1 MRSLSLLSLGRSV
14 ALIALASLA
23 VSCDDDEGTGAT
35 FEDREVVI
43 AYADSVV
50 VPTYVLL
57 SQRAAAL
64 EIAVST
70 LSTTPND
77 INLTAAKAAWVA
89 TRVPW
94 EQSEA
99 HLFGPVS
106 ANGYDP
112 AMDSWPVNRTD
123 LDAVLASGNAL
134 TQAYVSALPE
144 EQKGFHTL
152 EYLLW
157 GDNSDK
163 TAAALTPRE
172 LEYMKA
178 LASELTSVTS
188 ALASSWTTGVNGAPA
203 YRTVF
208 TNAGMGSTAY
218 PSLGSAAQEILV
230 GMSGICD
237 EVANGKIADPYDAR
251 DPQKVESQFSF
262 NSLLDFADNLR
273 GVLNAYTGDAAA
285 AGTMGRG
292 LSDYIAGIDPALDT
306 RFRAEIA
313 DAIAAIGAIPP
324 PFRTAITTP
333 AAYPMIEAAQAAIRK
348 VQATIDDP
356 LTKAVLQCCADSR
369 GRSGR
374 LW

>member
-1 MRSLSLLSLGRSV
+1 MRKSILVSLGRSA
-14 ALIALASLA
+14 ALLALLTS
-23 VSCDDDEGTGAT
+23 VSCDDDEVVGANFKDSEIIT
-35 FEDREVVI
+35 

-50 VPTYVLL
+50 VPTYQLL
-57 SQRAAAL
+57 NTRAKALDTAVAAL
-64 EIAVST
+64 AADKT
-70 LSTTPND
+70 D
-77 INLTAAKAAWVA
+77 AKLTAAKDAWVA

-157 GDNSDK
+157 GEQGNK
-163 TAAALTPRE
+163 TAAAITARE
-172 LEYMKA
+172 LEYMRA
-178 LASELTSVTS
+178 LSAELVTVTTD
-188 ALASSWTTGVNGAPA
+188 LANSWTTGVGGASA

-208 TNAGMGSTAY
+208 TSAGAGSNAY
-218 PSLGSAAQEILV
+218 PSLGAAAQEILV

-237 EVANGKIADPYDAR
+237 EVANGKIADPYDAH
-251 DPQKVESQFSF
+251 DPQLVESQFSF
-262 NSLLDFADNLR
+262 NSQIDFADNIR

-292 LSDYIAGIDPALDT
+292 IADFVVAADPALDA
-306 RFRAEIA
+306 RFRAEIV
-313 DAIAAIGAIPP
+313 DAIAAINAIPV
-324 PFRTAITTP
+324 PFRNAITTP
-333 AAYPMIEAAQAAIRK
+333 ADYPKIEAAQAAIRK
-348 VQATIDDP
+348 VQATIDGD
-356 LTKAVLQCCADSR
+356 LTKVVLK
-369 GRSGR
+369 
-374 LW
+374 